1 MSDIEILLREIID
14 KVDNLEKKV
23 DRIEKQVIPPVFDV
37 KFDQPKIL
45 PQTSIWD
52 DIKFN
57 RPAELAEI
65 KSTENFPHQ
74 ITEDEYKEDGRYAK
88 IEIIYYEVDGVF
100 ATLDDKLVEYLDEEY
115 FGIDNLNSFNVC
127 DIYLRDESI
136 HVDYHM
142 FYEGCTSYFAEH
154 KGE

>member
-1 MSDIEILLREIID
+1 MSDIALMLEEIQNKLDELD
-14 KVDNLEKKV
+14 NKVEQL
-23 DRIEKQVIPPVFDV
+23 
-37 KFDQPKIL
+37 KIL

-65 KSTENFPHQ
+65 FPHQ

-100 ATLDDKLVEYLDEEY
+100 ATLDDKLVEYLEEEY
-115 FGIDNLNSFNVC
+115 FGIDNLNLFNEDC
-127 DIYLRDESI
+127 NIYLRDETK

-154 KGE
+154 KGEYK